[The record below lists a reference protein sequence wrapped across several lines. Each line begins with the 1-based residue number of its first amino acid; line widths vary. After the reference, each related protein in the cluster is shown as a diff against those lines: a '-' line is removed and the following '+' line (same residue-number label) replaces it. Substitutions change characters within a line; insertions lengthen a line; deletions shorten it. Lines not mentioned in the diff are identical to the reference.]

1 MIIIIWE
8 DTNLIFFLNYP
19 YQYIQ
24 IILISI
30 IEKNKQF
37 KNSSIGDQVFYF
49 KETIDIDLSTI

>member
-8 DTNLIFFLNYP
+8 DTNLIFFKLS
-19 YQYIQ
+19 
-24 IILISI
+24 ISI
-30 IEKNKQF
+30 YTDNLDIKNEKNKQF